1 MRRLALSLFFPFV
14 FAVFAWGQQ
23 PSSTPL
29 KVSTPEQL
37 TLQQQSKQIDDR
49 RKELRSTAKQVFE
62 AEMSKEK
69 SGDCPN
75 ATTTYDFNVCYSKA
89 EMDTDKNFKAYE
101 DTIRNIEGL
110 PSPSSSSSPAPLF
123 TPNQDTEDF
132 DQMEQRW
139 AAYRGVACMAFGHQ
153 WAGGSGKASAEMEC
167 NLRLTRA
174 HMRELDYLY
183 TTDLR
188 L

>member
-1 MRRLALSLFFPFV
+1 MRRFALSLFFPFV

-23 PSSTPL
+23 PSSKL
-29 KVSTPEQL
+29 QKILTPEQQA
-37 TLQQQSKQIDDR
+37 LQQQSKQIDDR
-49 RKELRSTAKQVFE
+49 RKELRSAAKQAFN

-75 ATTTYDFNVCYSKA
+75 STTTSDFDDCYSKA
-89 EMDTDKNFKAYE
+89 ETDTGKNFKAYE
-101 DTIRNIEGL
+101 DAIRNIEGL
-110 PSPSSSSSPAPLF
+110 PSPSASSSPVPLF
-123 TPNQDTEDF
+123 TPNRDTTDF

-139 AAYRGVACMAFGHQ
+139 AAYRDAACAAFGHQ
-153 WAGGSGKASAEMEC
+153 WEGGSGRASAEMEC
-167 NLRLTRA
+167 HLRLTRA

>member
-14 FAVFAWGQQ
+14 FAAFAWGQQ
-23 PSSTPL
+23 SSSTPH
-29 KVSTPEQL
+29 KIPTPEQL
-37 TLQQQSKQIDDR
+37 ALQQQSKQIDDR
-49 RKELRSTAKQVFE
+49 RKELRSTAKQVFD
-62 AEMSKEK
+62 AEMSEEK

-75 ATTTYDFNVCYSKA
+75 ATTTADFTNCYAKA
-89 EMDTDKNFKAYE
+89 ETDAGKNFKAYE
-101 DTIRNIEGL
+101 DAIRNIEGL
-110 PSPSSSSSPAPLF
+110 PSSSASSSPDPLF
-123 TPNQDTEDF
+123 TPNQDTADF

-139 AAYRGVACMAFGHQ
+139 AAYRDAACTAFGHQ
-153 WAGGSGKASAEMEC
+153 WDGGSGRASAELEC
-167 NLRLTRA
+167 HLRLTRA